1 MYISIP
7 YLVVVCGWTPVKSSG
22 LLLGAGG
29 ILFSFTES
37 TPVAGTERNL
47 ALSGLPDWLSDLSPS
62 QVTLDFLS
70 WFPHP

>member
-47 ALSGLPDWLSDLSPS
+47 ALSGYL
-62 QVTLDFLS
+62 TG
-70 WFPHP
+70 